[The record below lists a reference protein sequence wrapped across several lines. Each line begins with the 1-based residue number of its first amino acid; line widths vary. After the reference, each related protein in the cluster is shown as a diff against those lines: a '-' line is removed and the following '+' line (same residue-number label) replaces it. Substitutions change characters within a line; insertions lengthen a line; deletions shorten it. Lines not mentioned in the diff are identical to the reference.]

1 MFQKRTKK
9 IILWIL
15 LGYLIYAGTI
25 TVIFC
30 LMNHDPIEDMAFEH
44 LKQYDASLFDF
55 DGETDCI
62 VSSYIVDEKNK
73 KTAKYIFERKTGNII
88 IIMDFVKKDGEW
100 IIDDYTINKVIE
112 NDIKDQTTAS
122 DLH

>member
-30 LMNHDPIEDMAFEH
+30 LMNHDPIEDMAFEY

-62 VSSYIVDEKNK
+62 ASSYIVDGKNK
-73 KTAKYIFERKTGNII
+73 KTAKYVFERKSGNII

-100 IIDDYTINKVIE
+100 MIADYTINKVIE

>member
-1 MFQKRTKK
+1 MCQKITKK

-15 LGYLIYAGTI
+15 SSYLIYAGTI

-30 LMNHDPIEDMAFEH
+30 LMNHDPIEDMAFEY

-62 VSSYIVDEKNK
+62 ASSYIVDGKNK
-73 KTAKYIFERKTGNII
+73 KTAKYAFERKSGNII
-88 IIMDFVKKDGEW
+88 IIMDFVKKGGEW
-100 IIDDYTINKVIE
+100 IIDDYTINKLIE
-112 NDIKDQTTAS
+112 K
-122 DLH
+122 